1 MDDYC
6 VREGYITDEEC
17 ICEDGFV
24 MKKMWDGRRRC
35 TDSNECESTLDN
47 ECHPLHCI
55 NTEGGHRCGC
65 RSGFRLVR
73 GSYGRKYC
81 EEIDECKEVI
91 GLCPQAC
98 RNLPG
103 TFNCTCHPGY
113 TPTYERGKLICVDVD
128 ECQVKKTMGN

>member
-1 MDDYC
+1 MNDYC
-6 VREGYITDEEC
+6 VREGYTTDEEC

-35 TDSNECESTLDN
+35 TDSNECESALYN

-65 RSGFRLVR
+65 RSGYRIMR
-73 GSYGRKYC
+73 SNYGHKYC

-113 TPTYERGKLICVDVD
+113 TPTYERGKLICVDID
-128 ECQVKKTMGN
+128 ECQVGNVSN